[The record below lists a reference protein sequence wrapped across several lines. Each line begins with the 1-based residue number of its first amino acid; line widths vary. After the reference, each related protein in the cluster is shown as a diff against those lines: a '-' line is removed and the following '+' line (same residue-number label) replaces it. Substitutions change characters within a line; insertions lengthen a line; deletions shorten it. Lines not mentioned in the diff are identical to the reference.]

1 MHLSFTLHEHAIP
14 VYVTNILM
22 LISYTNAPLAG
33 GDDEEERQKRN
44 IRVMVIHKL
53 I

>member
-1 MHLSFTLHEHAIP
+1 MHPSFTLHEHAIP

-33 GDDEEERQKRN
+33 DDEEERQKRN
-44 IRVMVIHKL
+44 IRVMMIHKL